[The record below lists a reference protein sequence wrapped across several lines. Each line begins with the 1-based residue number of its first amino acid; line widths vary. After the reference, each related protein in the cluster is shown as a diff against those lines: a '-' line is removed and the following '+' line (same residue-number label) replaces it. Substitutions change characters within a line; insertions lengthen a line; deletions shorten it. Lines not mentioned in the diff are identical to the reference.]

1 MNRKVIDRPFPVS
14 RFVFL
19 ISSFLLSC
27 DCKAPPASTPDKGP
41 AVVVVDPEEADA
53 PPATAETEPNDSRK
67 LAQPLKAGEWIEAA
81 MSEKNTDWFRLN
93 FTESESPQVAQVRV
107 RGVTG
112 LNLRLEAFNAE
123 GKRLVKVDNA
133 GEGGGEVLVNLS
145 VEPGIG
151 FLRVSEVKGL
161 GTTLPYRIGYSLR
174 AREEGEEVEPNWKAA
189 MATPLVLD
197 QEAVGYLGW
206 RTDNDW
212 YQVDV
217 SGISPSARLRV
228 ELDGVDGVRAN
239 LSVRTAGGKILAE
252 RWTRKGDGAVLA
264 NLTPPLAAEPLLVV
278 VRCRDDTNV
287 ESRYYLRVISAVPAG
302 PTEREPND
310 APAEATPLSGPEPV
324 AGLLLDRRD
333 RDLYLLQTQE
343 TRWVK
348 VTARPPMGVDLEL
361 ALLDSAGKAT
371 WTVNA
376 AKVRLPE
383 VMPALMVS
391 PPGAVVQVRAVSLDM
406 VSGQAPY
413 VISVRT
419 LSGGG
424 MEAEPNDTPA
434 LAGDALSPARWP
446 IRGYLHPGADQDHF
460 RIQAASSRLRLVARA
475 PDAAGLKL
483 ILQEVAGEELAS
495 VTADKGEEATLEA
508 DVTEGE
514 AYLLQVLDPAGK
526 GQPDRPYTI
535 SQEDR

>member
-1 MNRKVIDRPFPVS
+1 MKCLPFLVPCSLFLVLCSGSGCNCEAENPV
-14 RFVFL
+14 V
-19 ISSFLLSC
+19 
-27 DCKAPPASTPDKGP
+27 PDKGP
-41 AVVVVDPEEADA
+41 AVVLVDPEEAA
-53 PPATAETEPNDSRK
+53 SVPATPETEPNDTREA
-67 LAQPLKAGEWIEAA
+67 AQPLAAGAWIEGT
-81 MSEKNTDWFRLN
+81 MSEKNADWFRLT
-93 FTESESPQVAQVRV
+93 FPEGGGSQVARVQV
-107 RGVTG
+107 RGVSG
-112 LNLRLEAFNAE
+112 LNLQLEAFDP
-123 GKRLVKVDNA
+123 GGQRLVKVDNA
-133 GEGGGEVLVNLS
+133 EEGGGEVMVNLS
-145 VEPGIG
+145 VEPGAV
-151 FLRVSEVKGL
+151 FLRVSEVKGR
-161 GTTLPYRIGYSLR
+161 GHTLPYRIGYSLR

-189 MATPLVLD
+189 LATPLALD

-217 SGISPSARLRV
+217 SGISARARLRV

-239 LSVRTAGGKILAE
+239 LSVRTADGKILAE
-252 RWTRKGDGAVLA
+252 RWTRKGDGSVLA
-264 NLTPPLAAEPLLVV
+264 NLAPPAAVEPLLVV
-278 VRCRDDTNV
+278 VRCREDTNV

-310 APAEATPLSGPEPV
+310 TPAEATILSGPEPM

-333 RDLYLLQTQE
+333 RDLYLVQTEE
-343 TRWVK
+343 TRWVEIK
-348 VTARPPMGVDLEL
+348 ARPPMGVDLEL
-361 ALLDSAGKAT
+361 ALLDSAGKAA

-383 VMPALMVS
+383 VMPALMVK

-413 VISVRT
+413 NISLRT

-424 MEAEPNDTPA
+424 LEAEPNDTPA
-434 LAGDALSPARWP
+434 LAGEPLSPARWP
-446 IRGYLHPGADQDHF
+446 IRGYIHPGADQDHY
-460 RIQAASSRLRLVARA
+460 RVLAASSRLRLVARS

-483 ILQEVAGEELAS
+483 SMLDETGKELAS
-495 VTADKGEEATLEA
+495 VTAERGGEEAALEV

-514 AYLLQVLDPAGK
+514 TYLLQVLDPAGK
-526 GQPDRPYTI
+526 GQADRPYTI